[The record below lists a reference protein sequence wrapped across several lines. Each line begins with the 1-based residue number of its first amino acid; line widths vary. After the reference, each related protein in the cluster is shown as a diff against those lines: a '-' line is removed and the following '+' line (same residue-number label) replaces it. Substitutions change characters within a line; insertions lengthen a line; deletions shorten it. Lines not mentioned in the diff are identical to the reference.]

1 MTSSLETMA
10 AFEMPPHIEPRRPWR
25 RPFRSSAESFLLVAV
40 ASLVGAAIVAVT
52 PLAGLL
58 GWYAAMVP
66 VFPGV
71 LALRVARRGSRAVT
85 DRLATGAITMGF
97 VAVTIPWVSI
107 VWTVMH
113 RGIRAFYTGF
123 LTTDMLVNSPDDP
136 LNAGGV
142 SHAIV
147 GTLLQVLMASVI
159 AVPLGIVAA
168 VYIVEVRGRAARW
181 VRFLTQA
188 MSGVP
193 SIVAGLFVYATV
205 VVAITHR
212 FNALAGSL
220 ALSIL
225 MLPTVARTAEEVLKV
240 VSDDLRAAS
249 YALGATEFATTTRVV
264 LPAIRSGLVTSAV
277 LGVARV
283 AGETAPL
290 LLTSQYFVRFTTNIT
305 AGPMASLPTYI
316 FGNLGVGTENSVAR
330 AWAGSG
336 VLLIL
341 IFILFLLAR
350 LFGGR
355 NRNGR

>member
-1 MTSSLETMA
+1 MTASLETMA
-10 AFEMPPHIEPRRPWR
+10 TFEVPAHIEPRRPWR
-25 RPFRSSAESFLLVAV
+25 RPVRNFAESGAMVLVASVV
-40 ASLVGAAIVAVT
+40 AAFGVVVS
-52 PLAGLL
+52 PLAGPL
-58 GWYAAMVP
+58 GWYAAMVLT
-66 VFPGV
+66 FPAV
-71 LALRVARRGSRAVT
+71 TALWVVRRGGRAVA
-85 DRLATGAITMGF
+85 DRIATAVITLGF

-107 VWTVMH
+107 VWTVIH
-113 RGIRAFYTGF
+113 RGIKAFYTGF

-136 LNAGGV
+136 LNMGGV

-147 GTLLQVLMASVI
+147 GTLIQVLMASVI

-181 VRFLTQA
+181 VRFFTQA

-212 FNALAGSL
+212 FNALAGAL

-249 YALGATEFATTTRVV
+249 YALGATEFATTSRVV
-264 LPAIRSGLVTSAV
+264 LPAIRSGLVTAAV

-290 LLTSQYFVRFTTNIT
+290 LLTSQYFVKFTMNVTS
-305 AGPMASLPTYI
+305 GPMASLPTYI
-316 FGNLGVGTENSVAR
+316 FGNLGVGSENSVAR

-336 VLLIL
+336 VLLVI